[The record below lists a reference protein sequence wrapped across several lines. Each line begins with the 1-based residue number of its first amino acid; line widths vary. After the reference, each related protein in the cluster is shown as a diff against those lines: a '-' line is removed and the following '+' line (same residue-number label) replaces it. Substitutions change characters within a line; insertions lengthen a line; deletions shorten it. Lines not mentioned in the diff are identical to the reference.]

1 MYKYLGNRFLLSL
14 LCGLLLWISWPVSG
28 FAGIIF
34 FAWIPLYKIL
44 KISLHK
50 KQAGRFFLYV
60 YLSMFVWNF
69 CCTWW
74 VAYSTLGGAALAIL
88 ANSLLMSMVW
98 QLSFSVGLRCGVRQA
113 WITGCLLWLGFEW
126 LHLNWELT
134 WPWLTL
140 GNVFSEHIAWIQW
153 YEFTGVPGGSLWV
166 LAVNTLF
173 ILWIEKGFLYRNLL
187 YACTSILLPILIGIL
202 QFITH
207 TEKGTSAQ
215 VMVLQPNIDPY
226 GEKFGGLKVEAQM
239 QKLLNLAEK
248 KWTPDVQLMIG
259 PETSIPFDVWEHEL
273 AVSPQVMTVKSFIAR
288 KNFTPFLLGA
298 STAQYYAT
306 KEPPTFS
313 ARKMYHD
320 EGYYDSYNSAILVS
334 KNDSV
339 PVYHKSRLVPGVER
353 IPFPVLTKPLNS
365 LAIDLGGTIGSLG
378 IQEERE
384 VFTVPGSSIIA
395 APVICYESVYGAFVG
410 DYVKN
415 GANLLCIITNDGWWD
430 DSPGYRQHL
439 SYAKLRAIEH
449 RRSIARSANTGIS
462 GFINQRGELMQ
473 TSSWWREDALK
484 QELKLNENK
493 TLYTLLGDYIYA
505 IAAFVSV
512 LLLIAGLSGK
522 ILLNTFEKKSA

>member
-1 MYKYLGNRFLLSL
+1 
-14 LCGLLLWISWPVSG
+14 
-28 FAGIIF
+28 
-34 FAWIPLYKIL
+34 
-44 KISLHK
+44 
-50 KQAGRFFLYV
+50 
-60 YLSMFVWNF
+60 
-69 CCTWW
+69 
-74 VAYSTLGGAALAIL
+74 
-88 ANSLLMSMVW
+88 
-98 QLSFSVGLRCGVRQA
+98 
-113 WITGCLLWLGFEW
+113 
-126 LHLNWELT
+126 
-134 WPWLTL
+134 
-140 GNVFSEHIAWIQW
+140 
-153 YEFTGVPGGSLWV
+153 
-166 LAVNTLF
+166 
-173 ILWIEKGFLYRNLL
+173 
-187 YACTSILLPILIGIL
+187 
-202 QFITH
+202 
-207 TEKGTSAQ
+207 
-215 VMVLQPNIDPY
+215 
-226 GEKFGGLKVEAQM
+226 
-239 QKLLNLAEK
+239 
-248 KWTPDVQLMIG
+248 
-259 PETSIPFDVWEHEL
+259 
-273 AVSPQVMTVKSFIAR
+273 MTVKSFIAR